1 MYLLQVNKAGYT
13 AITSWGRLGRGGNA
27 RFHTYQIVFMDRLPD
42 QPTNGRT
49 DKAAYRVACP
59 QLKTN
64 QIQYTQRT
72 VY

>member
-1 MYLLQVNKAGYT
+1 MYLLQVNKAEYM
-13 AITSWGRLGRGGNA
+13 ANTSCGRLGRGGNV
-27 RFHTYQIVFMDRLPD
+27 RFHTYQLVFTDRLTD
-42 QPTNGRT
+42 QPTNGWT
-49 DKAAYRVACP
+49 DKASYRVACP

>member
-1 MYLLQVNKAGYT
+1 MYLLQVNKAEYM
-13 AITSWGRLGRGGNA
+13 ANTSCGRLGRGGDV
-27 RFHTYQIVFMDRLPD
+27 RFHTYQLVFTDRLTD
-42 QPTNGRT
+42 QPTNGWT
-49 DKAAYRVACP
+49 DKASYRVACP